1 MKLKI
6 KEGTTSKL
14 IRIFIQDSSSTTGA
28 GLTGLVYNSSGL
40 TAYYLPEGD
49 ATATAITL
57 ATMTAGT
64 WASGGFDEVDATN
77 MPGVYEVG
85 LPDAVVDATSEG
97 SVLVMLKGATN
108 MAPVLAEIE
117 LDAIDYRTGVVPTVT
132 TSVNLTN
139 SMAKYG
145 GPFGVGVYL
154 NDAAANTNTTSY
166 TDGTV
171 DNPVSTIAAA
181 KTIADA
187 LSIDR
192 IYLVGNSVI
201 TLAATMSDYSF
212 VGIGGPFANSIALS
226 NQTIDNSEFHN
237 LTISGIQAGSSRAY
251 FHDCI
256 FGEATVNCHAY
267 RCGLS
272 DSVNG
277 LSLSNDND
285 NVLDACYSMVAGN
298 GTPIVNCSGANTAVS
313 FRHYSG
319 GIELKNLN
327 ATAAVSVETDG
338 QVVFNATNNVNAN
351 VTIRGMA
358 TITDNTAGMNN
369 LTTGA
374 AFGPTID
381 ALNDISA
388 AQVNAEVLDVL
399 NVDTFAE
406 PASIPAATSSLI
418 DKISWLFTLNR
429 NKLTQT
435 STTLTVRNDADGAD
449 IAASTVSDDG
459 TTFTRGEYT

>member
-6 KEGTTSKL
+6 KEGTASKL

-117 LDAIDYRTGVVPTVT
+117 LDAIDYRTG
-132 TSVNLTN
+132 
-139 SMAKYG
+139 
-145 GPFGVGVYL
+145 
-154 NDAAANTNTTSY
+154 
-166 TDGTV
+166 
-171 DNPVSTIAAA
+171 
-181 KTIADA
+181 
-187 LSIDR
+187 
-192 IYLVGNSVI
+192 
-201 TLAATMSDYSF
+201 
-212 VGIGGPFANSIALS
+212 
-226 NQTIDNSEFHN
+226 
-237 LTISGIQAGSSRAY
+237 
-251 FHDCI
+251 
-256 FGEATVNCHAY
+256 
-267 RCGLS
+267 
-272 DSVNG
+272 
-277 LSLSNDND
+277 
-285 NVLDACYSMVAGN
+285 
-298 GTPIVNCSGANTAVS
+298 
-313 FRHYSG
+313 
-319 GIELKNLN
+319 
-327 ATAAVSVETDG
+327 
-338 QVVFNATNNVNAN
+338 
-351 VTIRGMA
+351 
-358 TITDNTAGMNN
+358 
-369 LTTGA
+369 
-374 AFGPTID
+374 
-381 ALNDISA
+381 LNDISA